1 MKKQNRTTENKMDII
16 KMAHDIGKAVK
27 ESDEM
32 KAHETAQAAY
42 LADSAIQTKV
52 TEYNVQQKAF
62 ADESAKTAPND
73 FLLGAIRNR
82 LEALA
87 GEITA
92 APSYVAF
99 AESQEKV
106 TALLAEINETIMAE
120 VTGEE
125 HHHHDCSHDCSCCG
139 GCH

>member
-1 MKKQNRTTENKMDII
+1 MDILS
-16 KMAHDIGKAVK
+16 MAHEIGKAIK

-32 KAHETAQAAY
+32 RQYEAAQAAY
-42 LADSAIQTKV
+42 LADEELQTKV

-62 ADESAKTAPND
+62 ADESAKSVQND
-73 FLLGAIRNR
+73 FLLGAIRKR

-87 GEITA
+87 AEITSS
-92 APSYVAF
+92 PSYIAF
-99 AESQEKV
+99 AESQDMV
-106 TALLAEINETIMAE
+106 SSILAEVNETIMCE

-125 HHHHDCSHDCSCCG
+125 PHHGCTHDCSSCG

>member
-1 MKKQNRTTENKMDII
+1 MEIKLYII
-16 KMAHDIGKAVK
+16 QMAHYIGKAIK

-32 KAHETAQAAY
+32 KEYEAAQAAY
-42 LADSAIQTKV
+42 AADEELQTKV

-62 ADESAKTAPND
+62 ADESAKTMPND
-73 FLLGAIRNR
+73 FLLGAIRKR

-87 GEITA
+87 DEITK
-92 APSYVAF
+92 APAYVAF
-99 AESQEKV
+99 AEAQDKV
-106 TALLAEINETIMAE
+106 TAVLAQVNETIMSE

-125 HHHHDCSHDCSCCG
+125 PHHCSHDCSSCG

>member
-1 MKKQNRTTENKMDII
+1 MDII
-16 KMAHDIGKAVK
+16 AMAHEIGKAVK
-27 ESDEM
+27 ESNEM
-32 KAHETAQAAY
+32 KVYEAAQLAYAAD
-42 LADSAIQTKV
+42 AEIQTKV

-62 ADESAKTAPND
+62 ADESAKPAPND
-73 FLLGAIRNR
+73 FLLGAIRKR

-87 GEITA
+87 EEITA
-92 APSYVAF
+92 APSYLAF

-125 HHHHDCSHDCSCCG
+125 PHHECTHDCSCCS

>member
-1 MKKQNRTTENKMDII
+1 M
-16 KMAHDIGKAVK
+16 
-27 ESDEM
+27 
-32 KAHETAQAAY
+32 
-42 LADSAIQTKV
+42 

-73 FLLGAIRNR
+73 FLLGAIRSR

-87 GEITA
+87 GEITT

-99 AESQEKV
+99 AEAQDKV
-106 TALLAEINETIMAE
+106 SAILAEVNETIMAE
-120 VTGEE
+120 VTGED
-125 HHHHDCSHDCSCCG
+125 HHHDCSHDCSCCS

>member
-1 MKKQNRTTENKMDII
+1 MDII
-16 KMAHDIGKAVK
+16 KMAHDIGKAIK

-32 KAHETAQAAY
+32 KNYEAAQAAY
-42 LADSAIQTKV
+42 AADEALQTKV

-62 ADESAKTAPND
+62 ADESAKAAPND
-73 FLLGAIRNR
+73 FLLGAIRKR

-87 GEITA
+87 DEITKE
-92 APSYVAF
+92 PTYIAF
-99 AESQEKV
+99 AEAQEKV
-106 TALLAEINETIMAE
+106 SAVLAEVNETIMSE

-125 HHHHDCSHDCSCCG
+125 PHHCTHDCSSCG

>member
-1 MKKQNRTTENKMDII
+1 MENEMDII

-32 KAHETAQAAY
+32 KAYEAAQATY
-42 LADSAIQTKV
+42 LADAELQTKV

-62 ADESAKTAPND
+62 ADESAKPAPND
-73 FLLGAIRNR
+73 FLLGAIRSR
-82 LEALA
+82 LESLA
-87 GEITA
+87 GEITT
-92 APSYVAF
+92 APAYIAF
-99 AESQEKV
+99 AESQDKV

-125 HHHHDCSHDCSCCG
+125 HHHECSHDCSCCG

>member
-1 MKKQNRTTENKMDII
+1 MDII

-27 ESDEM
+27 ESEEM
-32 KAHETAQAAY
+32 KAYAAAQLAYAAD
-42 LADSAIQTKV
+42 AEIQTKV

-73 FLLGAIRNR
+73 FLLGAIRHR

-87 GEITA
+87 EEITK
-92 APSYVAF
+92 APSYLEF
-99 AESQEKV
+99 AEAQEKV

-120 VTGEE
+120 VTGEDP
-125 HHHHDCSHDCSCCG
+125 HHECTHDCSCCS

>member
-1 MKKQNRTTENKMDII
+1 MDII

-32 KAHETAQAAY
+32 KAYEAAQATY
-42 LADSAIQTKV
+42 LADAELQTKV

-62 ADESAKTAPND
+62 ADESAKPAPND
-73 FLLGAIRNR
+73 FLLGAIRSR
-82 LEALA
+82 LESLA
-87 GEITA
+87 GEITT
-92 APSYVAF
+92 APAYIAF
-99 AESQEKV
+99 AESQDKV

-125 HHHHDCSHDCSCCG
+125 HHHECSHDCSCCG
-139 GCH
+139 GCP

>member
-1 MKKQNRTTENKMDII
+1 MDII
-16 KMAHDIGKAVK
+16 KMAHDIGKAIK

-32 KAHETAQAAY
+32 KNYEAAQAAY
-42 LADSAIQTKV
+42 AADEALQTKV

-62 ADESAKTAPND
+62 ADESAKAAPND
-73 FLLGAIRNR
+73 FLLGAIRKR

-87 GEITA
+87 DEITQE
-92 APSYVAF
+92 PTYIVF
-99 AESQEKV
+99 AEAQEKV
-106 TALLAEINETIMAE
+106 SAVLAEVNETIMSE

-125 HHHHDCSHDCSCCG
+125 PHHCTHDCSSCG

>member
-1 MKKQNRTTENKMDII
+1 MDII
-16 KMAHDIGKAVK
+16 KMAHDIGKAIK

-32 KAHETAQAAY
+32 KNYEAAQAAY
-42 LADSAIQTKV
+42 AADEALQTKV

-62 ADESAKTAPND
+62 ADESAKAAPND
-73 FLLGAIRNR
+73 FLLGAIRKR

-87 GEITA
+87 DEITKE
-92 APSYVAF
+92 PTYIAF
-99 AESQEKV
+99 AEAQEKV
-106 TALLAEINETIMAE
+106 SDVLAEVNETIMSE

-125 HHHHDCSHDCSCCG
+125 PHHCTHDCSSCG